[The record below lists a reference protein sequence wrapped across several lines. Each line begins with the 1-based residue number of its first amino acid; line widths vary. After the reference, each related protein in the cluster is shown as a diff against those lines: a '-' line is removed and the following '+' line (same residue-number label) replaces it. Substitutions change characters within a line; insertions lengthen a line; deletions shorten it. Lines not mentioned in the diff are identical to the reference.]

1 MKTPGYTISQAARLL
16 EVTRLTV
23 YHWIES
29 GRVIPVRTPT
39 RYLIP
44 HEQVVNIRLGIQ

>member
-1 MKTPGYTISQAARLL
+1 MKTPGYTISQAARMM

-23 YHWIES
+23 YHWIDS
-29 GRVIPVRTPT
+29 GRLTPIRTPT

-44 HEQVVNIRLGIQ
+44 SEQVTNIRLGIQ